1 MKEKE
6 LKELLLKKDEVFRKA
21 HKQHKQLE
29 KKLEK
34 LEQKSFLTEAEKTEE
49 KELKKKK
56 LFLKDKMYY
65 LMTEYRKAQK

>member
-6 LKELLLKKDEVFRKA
+6 LKELLLKNDEVFRKA

-34 LEQKSFLTEAEKTEE
+34 LKQKDFLTEVENMEE
-49 KELKKKK
+49 KEMKKKK

-65 LMTEYRKAQK
+65 LMTEYRKANK

>member
-6 LKELLLKKDEVFRKA
+6 LKELLLKKDEVFKKA
-21 HKQHKQLE
+21 YNQHKKLG

-34 LEQKSFLTEAEKTEE
+34 LKQKDFLTEVENMEE

>member
-1 MKEKE
+1 MTEKE
-6 LKELLLKKDEVFRKA
+6 LKEHLLKKDEVFRKA
-21 HKQHKQLE
+21 YNQHKPLE

-34 LEQKSFLTEAEKTEE
+34 LKQKDFLTEVENMEE

-65 LMTEYRKAQK
+65 LMTEYRKAHK

>member
-6 LKELLLKKDEVFRKA
+6 LKELLLKKDEVFKKA
-21 HKQHKQLE
+21 YKQHKLLE

-34 LEQKSFLTEAEKTEE
+34 LKQKDFLTDVENMEE

-65 LMTEYRKAQK
+65 LMTEYRKAHK

>member
-6 LKELLLKKDEVFRKA
+6 LKELLLKRDEVFRKA

-29 KKLEK
+29 RKLEK
-34 LEQKSFLTEAEKTEE
+34 LKQKSFLTDAENMEE

-65 LMTEYRKAQK
+65 LMTEYRKSKK

>member
-6 LKELLLKKDEVFRKA
+6 LKEHLLIKDEVFRKA
-21 HKQHKQLE
+21 YKQHKQLE
-29 KKLEK
+29 KKLERLK
-34 LEQKSFLTEAEKTEE
+34 QKDFLTEAENMEE

-65 LMTEYRKAQK
+65 LMIEYRKAHK

>member
-6 LKELLLKKDEVFRKA
+6 LKELLLKKDEVFKKA
-21 HKQHKQLE
+21 YNQHKQLE

-34 LEQKSFLTEAEKTEE
+34 IKQKDFLTEVENMEE

-65 LMTEYRKAQK
+65 LMTEYRKAHK

>member
-6 LKELLLKKDEVFRKA
+6 LKELLLKRGEVFRKVY
-21 HKQHKQLE
+21 KQHKQLE

-34 LEQKSFLTEAEKTEE
+34 LKQKNFLTEAEKMEE
-49 KELKKKK
+49 KEFKKKK

-65 LMTEYRKAQK
+65 LMTEYRKAHK

>member
-6 LKELLLKKDEVFRKA
+6 LKEFLLKRDEAFRKA

-34 LEQKSFLTEAEKTEE
+34 LKQKNFLTEAEKMEE
-49 KELKKKK
+49 KEFKKRK
-56 LFLKDKMYY
+56 LLLKDKMYY
-65 LMTEYRKAQK
+65 LMTEYRKAHK